1 MKKISLLI
9 ITLIYVNSFSQK
21 INTFETTEEKIDYY
35 KDIFDLA
42 SWPSTSAVGSA
53 SAKPRSCASFN
64 AAS

>member
-35 KDIFDLA
+35 KDIFDLEC
-42 SWPSTSAVGSA
+42 
-53 SAKPRSCASFN
+53 AKDKATNNRGRWKRNPKLETHN
-64 AAS
+64 